1 MRIASLVGIV
11 GAVLCSACIGPRVLV
26 LPSGSGVVAEPRSSD
41 CKVEFFRGQPP
52 TPYEEIAA
60 LHAEG
65 GDTFRNGPKDF
76 QEALR
81 EKACQL
87 GADALLVT
95 HEYSGPGG
103 TMSAA
108 AVRYRSAVLGR

>member
-1 MRIASLVGIV
+1 MAGAIAAVSSLGC
-11 GAVLCSACIGPRVLV
+11 LGPRVVV
-26 LPSGSGVVAEPRSSD
+26 LSSGSGAVAEPRPSD
-41 CKVEFFRGQPP
+41 CKLEFFRTSLDRPHD
-52 TPYEEIAA
+52 EIAA

-76 QEALR
+76 QNALR
-81 EKACQL
+81 AKACEL

-95 HEYSGPGG
+95 QEYSGPGG

-108 AVRYRSAVLGR
+108 AVKYRGAASDPR